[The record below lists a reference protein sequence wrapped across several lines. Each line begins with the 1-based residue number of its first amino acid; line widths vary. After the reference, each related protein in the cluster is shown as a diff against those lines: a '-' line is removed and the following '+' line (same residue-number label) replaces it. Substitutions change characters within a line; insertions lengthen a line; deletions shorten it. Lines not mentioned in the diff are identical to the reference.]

1 MLVNF
6 NEMLADAKKHHYTVG
21 AFNVLNMET
30 MRAVITACEQ
40 AQVPVIAQV
49 YHAHLEYA
57 TAQVIAAMG
66 RTMAE
71 QASIPVCI
79 SLDHGQNFEQAK
91 KCIDNGFTG
100 VMIDLATSDY
110 DKNVEQTR
118 KVVELAHSKNISVE
132 AELGKIFDANLPLE
146 VRNSGMTDPDV
157 AARFVKDTGVDA
169 LAVSIGTA
177 HGFYSS
183 KPQIDFDRLQE
194 IIDKVPCP
202 IVVHGGSNTPDEDVK
217 RMVEMGIC
225 KLNVGTDLMAAFEFG
240 MKSAMKDE
248 FVDIQKVLQAGID
261 NEVKTVLHKI
271 SLLTHARV

>member
-40 AQVPVIAQV
+40 AHVPVIAQV

-57 TAQVIAAMG
+57 TAQVFSAMG
-66 RTMAE
+66 RAMAE
-71 QASIPVCI
+71 QATIPVCI

-110 DKNVEQTR
+110 DKNVEQTI
-118 KVVELAHSKNISVE
+118 KVVELAHSKNVSVE
-132 AELGKIFDANLPLE
+132 AELGKIFDANLPVA

-157 AARFVKDTGVDA
+157 AARFVRDTGVDA

-183 KPQIDFDRLQE
+183 KPQIDFDRLKE

-217 RMVEMGIC
+217 KMVRMGIC

-240 MKSAMKDE
+240 MKNAMKDE

-261 NEVKTVLHKI
+261 NEVKTVLQKI
-271 SLLTHARV
+271 NLLTHVRV